1 MNKKGFTLIEL
12 LAVVLIVAILSGVA
26 LPQYRKVVEKARLS
40 EAESMM
46 RTIYDSSERLA
57 GEFGYRNFVEM
68 YQNNASKAVFSRMDI
83 FDSSNLP
90 SGCSLT
96 DSNTLTCA
104 KFVFVPYV
112 LKNGRAF
119 VQAKKRDNPYKD
131 TVILFDRANQQ
142 LYCSPEGDA
151 CDTYGLDVL

>member
-1 MNKKGFTLIEL
+1 MNKKGFTLVEL

-68 YQNNASKAVFSRMDI
+68 YQNNASKAVFSRMDM

-131 TVILFDRANQQ
+131 TVILFDRGNQQ

>member
-1 MNKKGFTLIEL
+1 MNKKGFTLVEL
-12 LAVVLIVAILSGVA
+12 LAVVLIVAILSGVP

-68 YQNNASKAVFSRMDI
+68 YQNNASKAVFSRMDM

-131 TVILFDRANQQ
+131 TVILFDRENQQ

>member
-1 MNKKGFTLIEL
+1 MNKKGFTLVEL

-68 YQNNASKAVFSRMDI
+68 YQNNASKAVFSRMDM

-119 VQAKKRDNPYKD
+119 VQEKKRDNPYKD
-131 TVILFDRANQQ
+131 TVILFDRGNQQ

>member
-1 MNKKGFTLIEL
+1 MNKKGFTLVEL

-46 RTIYDSSERLA
+46 RMIYDSSERLA

-68 YQNNASKAVFSRMDI
+68 YQNNASKAVLSRMDM

-90 SGCSLT
+90 KGCSLAG
-96 DSNTLTCA
+96 NTLTCA
-104 KFVFVPYV
+104 KFIFTPYV
-112 LKNGRAF
+112 VKNGRYF
-119 VQAKKRDNPYKD
+119 VQAKKRDNPYKN
-131 TVILFDRANQQ
+131 TLILFDRGNQQ
-142 LYCSPEGDA
+142 LYCSPDGDA

>member
-1 MNKKGFTLIEL
+1 MNKKGFTLVEL

-68 YQNNASKAVFSRMDI
+68 YQNNASKAVFSRMDM

-104 KFVFVPYV
+104 KFIFVPYV

-131 TVILFDRANQQ
+131 TVILFDRGNQQ

>member
-1 MNKKGFTLIEL
+1 MNKKGFTLVEL

-68 YQNNASKAVFSRMDI
+68 YQNNASKAVFSRMDM

-131 TVILFDRANQQ
+131 TVILFDRDNQQ

>member
-1 MNKKGFTLIEL
+1 MNKKGFTLVEL

-46 RTIYDSSERLA
+46 RVIYDSSERLA

-68 YQNNASKAVFSRMDI
+68 YQNNASKAVLSRMDM
-83 FDSSNLP
+83 FDSSSLP
-90 SGCSLT
+90 KGCSL
-96 DSNTLTCA
+96 SGNTLTCA
-104 KFVFVPYV
+104 KFIFTPYV
-112 LKNGRAF
+112 VKNGRYF

-131 TVILFDRANQQ
+131 TLILFDRGNQQ
-142 LYCSPEGDA
+142 LYCSPDGDA

>member
-1 MNKKGFTLIEL
+1 MNKKGFTLVEL

-26 LPQYRKVVEKARLS
+26 LPQYRKVVEKANLS

-68 YQNNASKAVFSRMDI
+68 AQNDSSKAVFSRMDM

-90 SGCSLT
+90 RGCKLT

-112 LKNGRAF
+112 VKNGRAF
-119 VQAKKRDNPYKD
+119 VQATKVSGTYKD
-131 TVILFDRANQQ
+131 TVILFDRGNQQ

>member
-1 MNKKGFTLIEL
+1 MNKKGFTLVEL

-68 YQNNASKAVFSRMDI
+68 YQNNASKAVFSRMDM

-112 LKNGRAF
+112 VKNGRAF

-131 TVILFDRANQQ
+131 TVILFDRDNQQ

>member
-1 MNKKGFTLIEL
+1 MNKKGFTLVEL

-68 YQNNASKAVFSRMDI
+68 YQNNASTAVFSRMDM

-131 TVILFDRANQQ
+131 TVILFDRGNQQ

>member
-1 MNKKGFTLIEL
+1 
-12 LAVVLIVAILSGVA
+12 
-26 LPQYRKVVEKARLS
+26 
-40 EAESMM
+40 
-46 RTIYDSSERLA
+46 
-57 GEFGYRNFVEM
+57 
-68 YQNNASKAVFSRMDI
+68 MDM

-131 TVILFDRANQQ
+131 TVILFDRGNQQ

>member
-1 MNKKGFTLIEL
+1 MNKKGFTLVEL

-46 RTIYDSSERLA
+46 RVIYDSSERLA

-68 YQNNASKAVFSRMDI
+68 YQNNASKAVLSRMDM
-83 FDSSNLP
+83 FDSSSLP
-90 SGCSLT
+90 KGCSL
-96 DSNTLTCA
+96 SGNTLTCA
-104 KFVFVPYV
+104 KFIFTPYV
-112 LKNGRAF
+112 VKNGRYF

-131 TVILFDRANQQ
+131 TLILFDRGNQQ
-142 LYCSPEGDA
+142 LYCSPDGAA

>member
-1 MNKKGFTLIEL
+1 MNKKGFTLVEL

-68 YQNNASKAVFSRMDI
+68 YQNNASKAVFSRMDM

-96 DSNTLTCA
+96 DGNTLTCA

-131 TVILFDRANQQ
+131 TVILFDRDNQQ

>member
-1 MNKKGFTLIEL
+1 MNKKGFTLVEL

-46 RTIYDSSERLA
+46 RMIYDSSERLA

-68 YQNNASKAVFSRMDI
+68 YQNNASKAVLSRMDM

-90 SGCSLT
+90 KGCSL
-96 DSNTLTCA
+96 SGNTLTCA
-104 KFVFVPYV
+104 KFIFTPYV
-112 LKNGRAF
+112 AKSGRYF
-119 VQAKKRDNPYKD
+119 VQAQKRDNPYKD
-131 TVILFDRANQQ
+131 TLILFDRSNQQ
-142 LYCSPEGDA
+142 LYCSPDGDA

>member
-1 MNKKGFTLIEL
+1 MNKKGFTLVEL

-68 YQNNASKAVFSRMDI
+68 YQNNASTAVLR
-83 FDSSNLP
+83 
-90 SGCSLT
+90 
-96 DSNTLTCA
+96 
-104 KFVFVPYV
+104 
-112 LKNGRAF
+112 
-119 VQAKKRDNPYKD
+119 
-131 TVILFDRANQQ
+131 
-142 LYCSPEGDA
+142 
-151 CDTYGLDVL
+151 

>member
-1 MNKKGFTLIEL
+1 MNKKGFTLVEL

-68 YQNNASKAVFSRMDI
+68 YQNNASKAVFSRMDM

-131 TVILFDRANQQ
+131 TVILFDRENQQ